1 MRGRASDPHRFVAIG
16 VLGAI
21 WLVLL
26 GRSPLLRLSLMNER
40 RQELAVWR
48 SIGASRAI
56 VSRIMLGESGLLH
69 AAGALVGTGL
79 AALVLPLVGERSVV
93 EALHV
98 PRRRCLSPG
107 LSIVVVTCVG
117 IVGTR
122 LALARVSRA
131 AAGSKSVLI

>member
-1 MRGRASDPHRFVAIG
+1 ML
-16 VLGAI
+16 LGA
-21 WLVLL
+21 LAVAQ
-26 GRSPLLRLSLMNER
+26 LSLMNER

-56 VSRIMLGESGLLH
+56 VIRIMLGESGLLH

-79 AALVLPLVGERSVV
+79 AALVLPFVGERSVV

-98 PRRRCLSPG
+98 PATSLPLAG

-117 IVGTR
+117 IVGTWF
-122 LALARVSRA
+122 ALARVSRA
-131 AAGSKSVLI
+131 AVGNRSVLI